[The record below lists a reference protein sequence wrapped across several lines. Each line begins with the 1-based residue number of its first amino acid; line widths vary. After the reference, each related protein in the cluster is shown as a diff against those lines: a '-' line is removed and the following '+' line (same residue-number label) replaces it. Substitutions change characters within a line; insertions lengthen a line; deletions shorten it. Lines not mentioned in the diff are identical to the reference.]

1 MPRHGAEDRRFF
13 ERRERM
19 SSELLLRES
28 SFSGIR
34 GAEKQAAPPEPTE
47 QQKSLLESADR
58 KIRERRRR
66 ESEAY
71 SASEA
76 YTGIRL
82 LS

>member
-1 MPRHGAEDRRFF
+1 
-13 ERRERM
+13 M

-47 QQKSLLESADR
+47 QKSLLESADR

-82 LS
+82 FS